1 MIRKDTL
8 RDIFLN
14 ISSKMFVCLL
24 LIAIIFAVYVP
35 VHNYPFTSYD
45 DDVYV
50 LKNQHVRSGITK
62 SSVGWAFGF
71 DDKDKTYWHP
81 LTWLSHMLDV
91 QLFGINSG
99 RHHLTNLLFHMANTV
114 LLFLVFSR
122 MTAAIWPSAL
132 VAALFAVHPINVDSV
147 AWIAERKNVLSTFF
161 WMLTVLVYTVYVKQ
175 PDIWRYGAVLLAFAL
190 GLLTKP
196 MLVTLPFVL
205 LLLDYWPLGRIGFR
219 PPRAERA
226 MCVILEKVPLLMLSG
241 LSVVLSSASVKG
253 MGNVTSF
260 ISVPFSLR
268 IANGLVSYVKYVAK
282 LLWPQNLAVF
292 YPYPKMLPLGQVIGA
307 LILLMGLSVLILRTM
322 RDQPYLIVG
331 WLWYLGTLIPVI
343 GLVQVGLWPAMAD
356 RWAYVPSIGIFIMI
370 AWGAA
375 DLAAKWR
382 YGKIGLPFTSALLG
396 AVLMIMTGVQVQYWA
411 DNVSLYEHAIDV
423 TGDNYVAHNN
433 LGVVLAEQKK
443 PTAAKEQYTKAIQI
457 KPNFATAHFNLG
469 VVLEENRRLAEA
481 LMHYAEAIR
490 INPAYVEAHN
500 NLANGLV
507 VQGKITEAI
516 EHYAYALKLNP
527 DDPELHNNL
536 GVALMKSGQAEQA
549 IENFKTAV
557 RIKPDYF
564 AALKNLRLALN
575 AQRLP

>member
-1 MIRKDTL
+1 MITKDTQN
-8 RDIFLN
+8 DIFPD
-14 ISSKMFVCLL
+14 ISSRMFVCLL
-24 LIAIIFAVYVP
+24 LIVISFAVYFP
-35 VHNYPFTSYD
+35 VHHYPFTSYD

-50 LKNQHVRSGITK
+50 YKNQHVRSGITK
-62 SSVGWAFGF
+62 RSVGWSFGF

-91 QLFGINSG
+91 QLFGINPG

-147 AWIAERKNVLSTFF
+147 AWIAERKNVLSSFF
-161 WMLTVLVYTVYVKQ
+161 WMLTVLVYTVYVKR

-226 MCVILEKVPLLMLSG
+226 MRVILEKVPLLMLSG

-260 ISVPFSLR
+260 ISVPLSLR

-307 LILLMGLSVLILRTM
+307 LILLMGLSVLILRAM

-382 YGKIGLPFTSALLG
+382 YGKIGLAFTSALLG
-396 AVLMIMTGVQVQYWA
+396 AALMIMTAVQVQYWA

-549 IENFKTAV
+549 IENFKTAL

-575 AQRLP
+575 TQRMP